1 MSKILV
7 TGGLG
12 FVGSHL
18 VDSLADDGHDVTV
31 IDSDQNLVK
40 MATDT
45 LDVKGVSGFASY
57 PDVLADAGA
66 ADADMIIAVTGDESA
81 EQLLHLGKP
90 IRWVSPDEQ
99 FKTPSQ
105 IALDESDW
113 KMLRKLEALLP
124 EDDALRM
131 ERNALRA
138 AVDDEL

>member
-1 MSKILV
+1 MRKFYLNV
-7 TGGLG
+7 P
-12 FVGSHL
+12 
-18 VDSLADDGHDVTV
+18 DSVLFYIAIADRNHSAWS
-31 IDSDQNLVK
+31 ID
-40 MATDT
+40 
-45 LDVKGVSGFASY
+45 ASRRT
-57 PDVLADAGA
+57 DVLD
-66 ADADMIIAVTGDESA
+66 DADMIIAVTGDESA